1 MNAPYPQLVEVLRD
15 RRRALGLA
23 RDQPLAPPSIIRVSR
38 RPLPSPN
45 CSAAR
50 VHLLLSQHDRG
61 EVECLSI
68 IRGDWIKE

>member
-50 VHLLLSQHDRG
+50 VLLPSVNMT
-61 EVECLSI
+61 EEKWSVCP
-68 IRGDWIKE
+68 